1 MNRQILRSLPRQIV
15 THRKICAEY
24 SEGGDCMYETKENIE
39 KVILVAVSTGNE
51 EDAMESLDELE
62 ELVKTAGAE
71 VVGRIVQNLEHI
83 NNATYVGTGKV
94 QEIKDLIRETD
105 AAAIICDDEL
115 SPAQYKNLED
125 ELNVKVM
132 DRTLVI
138 LDIFAG
144 RARTAEGK
152 IQVELAQLRYRS
164 TRLIGM
170 RNLSRQGG
178 GIGTRGPGEK
188 KLEVDRRLIR
198 NRIAQLKEQ
207 VRDMENHRQVTRA
220 KRQDNPVPVVA
231 IVGYTNAGKSTL
243 LNTLTDASV
252 LEEDKLFATLDPTT
266 RNYKLHDGQEVLL
279 TDTVGFIRKL
289 PHHLIDAF
297 RSTLEEAKYSDIIIH
312 VVDASNPSMD
322 KNIHAVYE
330 TLENLNVKDKIIIT
344 VFNKQDKLI
353 EKPILRDFKADYVV
367 NAAIKKGIGIDEI
380 NEAVEKALTSMR
392 VMVEKVFDY
401 ADAGK
406 IGLIRKYGQLIN
418 EEYKEDGIYVKAYV
432 PAAMVKQL

>member
-1 MNRQILRSLPRQIV
+1 
-15 THRKICAEY
+15 
-24 SEGGDCMYETKENIE
+24 MYETREELE

-51 EDAMESLDELE
+51 EDAAESLDELE

-71 VVGRIVQNLEHI
+71 VVGRVIQNLEHI
-83 NNATYVGTGKV
+83 NSATYVGTGKV
-94 QEIKDLIRETD
+94 QEIKDLIWETD
-105 AAAIICDDEL
+105 AAAVICDDEL

-144 RARTAEGK
+144 RAKTAEGK

-198 NRIAQLKEQ
+198 NRISQLKEQ
-207 VRDMENHRQVTRA
+207 VHDMESHRQVTRA

-266 RNYKLHDGQEVLL
+266 RNYKLPDGQEVLL

-322 KNIHAVYE
+322 KNVHAVYE
-330 TLENLNVKDKIIIT
+330 TLENLEVKDKIVIT
-344 VFNKQDKLI
+344 VFNKQDKLQ
-353 EKPILRDFKADYVV
+353 EKPILRDFNADYVV
-367 NAAIKKGIGIDEI
+367 NAAIKKGVGIDEI
-380 NEAVEKALTSMR
+380 NEAIEKALKSMR
-392 VMVEKVFDY
+392 VMIEKVFNY
-401 ADAGK
+401 SEAGK
-406 IGLIRKYGQLIN
+406 TGLIRKYGQLIS

-432 PAAMVKQL
+432 PSAMVEKL

>member
-1 MNRQILRSLPRQIV
+1 
-15 THRKICAEY
+15 
-24 SEGGDCMYETKENIE
+24 MYETKENVE

-94 QEIKDLIRETD
+94 QEIKDLIWETD
-105 AAAIICDDEL
+105 VAAIICDDEL

-266 RNYKLHDGQEVLL
+266 RNYKLPDGQEVLL

-330 TLENLNVKDKIIIT
+330 TLENLDVKDKIIIT

-380 NEAVEKALTSMR
+380 NESIEQALTSMR

-406 IGLIRKYGQLIN
+406 IGLIRKYGQLIH

>member
-1 MNRQILRSLPRQIV
+1 
-15 THRKICAEY
+15 
-24 SEGGDCMYETKENIE
+24 MYETAENTE
-39 KVILVAVSTGNE
+39 KIILVAVATGNE
-51 EDAMESLDELE
+51 DDAMESLDELE
-62 ELVKTAGAE
+62 ELVNTAGAV
-71 VVGRIVQNLEHI
+71 VVGRVIQNLDHI
-83 NNATYVGTGKV
+83 NNTTYVGSGEV
-94 QEIKDLIRETD
+94 QEIKDLIWETEAD
-105 AAAIICDDEL
+105 AIVCDDEL

-125 ELNVKVM
+125 ELDVKVM
-132 DRTLVI
+132 DRTLII

-144 RARTAEGK
+144 RAKSAEGK

-198 NRIAQLKEQ
+198 NRISQLKEQ
-207 VRDMENHRQVTRA
+207 VRNMESHRQVTRA

-243 LNTLTDASV
+243 LNTLTAANV

-266 RNYKLHDGQEVLL
+266 RNYKLPNGQEVLL

-312 VVDASNPSMD
+312 VVDCSNPSMD
-322 KNIHAVYE
+322 KNVHAVYE
-330 TLENLNVKDKIIIT
+330 TLKNLEVKDKIIIT
-344 VFNKQDKLI
+344 VFNKIDKVE
-353 EKPILRDFKADYVV
+353 EKPVLRDFNADYTVS
-367 NAAIKKGIGIDEI
+367 AAIKKNIGLNEI
-380 NEAVEKALTSMR
+380 NDAIEAALKSMR
-392 VMVEKVFDY
+392 VMVEKVYDY
-401 ADAGK
+401 SEAGK
-406 IGLIRKYGQLIN
+406 IGIIRKYGQVLS
-418 EEYKEDGIYVKAYV
+418 EEYKEDGIHLKAYV
-432 PAAMVKQL
+432 PSQIMDRI

>member
-1 MNRQILRSLPRQIV
+1 
-15 THRKICAEY
+15 
-24 SEGGDCMYETKENIE
+24 MYENKEELE
-39 KVILVAVSTGNE
+39 KVILVAVSTGHE
-51 EDAMESLDELE
+51 EDAQESLDELE
-62 ELVKTAGAE
+62 ELVSTAGAV
-71 VVGRIVQNLEHI
+71 VVGRVVQNLEHI
-83 NNATYVGTGKV
+83 NNTTYVGTGKV
-94 QEIKDLIRETD
+94 KEIKDLIWETD
-105 AAAIICDDEL
+105 ADAIVCDDEL

-125 ELNVKVM
+125 ELEVKVI
-132 DRTLVI
+132 DRTLII

-144 RARTAEGK
+144 RAKTAEGK

-198 NRIAQLKEQ
+198 NRISQLKEQ
-207 VRDMENHRQVTRA
+207 VSEMENHRQVTRA

-243 LNTLTDASV
+243 LNTVTNAEV

-266 RNYKLHDGQEVLL
+266 RNYKLPDGQEVLL

-322 KNIHAVYE
+322 KNVHAVYE
-330 TLENLNVKDKIIIT
+330 TLDNLGVKDKTIIT
-344 VFNKQDKLI
+344 VFNKEDKL
-353 EKPILRDFKADYVV
+353 ETKPILRDFKADYVV
-367 NAAIKKGIGIDEI
+367 HGAIKKGIGIDDI
-380 NEAVEKALTSMR
+380 NEAIENAVKSMR
-392 VMVEKVFDY
+392 VLYENVFTY
-401 ADAGK
+401 AEAGK
-406 IGLIRKYGQLIN
+406 TGLIRKYGQLLE
-418 EEYKEDGIYVKAYV
+418 EEYKEDGIHVKAYV
-432 PAAMVKQL
+432 PTSLIGRLN

>member
-1 MNRQILRSLPRQIV
+1 
-15 THRKICAEY
+15 
-24 SEGGDCMYETKENIE
+24 MYENKEELE
-39 KVILVAVSTGNE
+39 KVILVAVSTGHE
-51 EDAMESLDELE
+51 EDSQESLDELE
-62 ELVKTAGAE
+62 ELVSTAGAV
-71 VVGRIVQNLEHI
+71 VVGRVVQNLEHI
-83 NNATYVGTGKV
+83 NNTTYVGTGKV
-94 QEIKDLIRETD
+94 KEIKDLIWETD
-105 AAAIICDDEL
+105 ADAIVCDDEL

-125 ELNVKVM
+125 ELEVKVM
-132 DRTLVI
+132 DRTLII

-144 RARTAEGK
+144 RAKTAEGK

-198 NRIAQLKEQ
+198 NRISQLKEQ
-207 VRDMENHRQVTRA
+207 VSEMENHRQVTRA

-243 LNTLTDASV
+243 LNTVTNAEV

-266 RNYKLHDGQEVLL
+266 RNYKLPDGQEVLL

-322 KNIHAVYE
+322 KNVHAVYE
-330 TLENLNVKDKIIIT
+330 TLDNLGVKDKTIIT
-344 VFNKQDKLI
+344 VFNKEDKL
-353 EKPILRDFKADYVV
+353 ETKPILRDFKADYVV
-367 NAAIKKGIGIDEI
+367 HGAIKKGIGIDDI
-380 NEAVEKALTSMR
+380 NEAIENAVKSMR
-392 VMVEKVFDY
+392 VLYENVFTY
-401 ADAGK
+401 AEAGK
-406 IGLIRKYGQLIN
+406 TGLIRKYGQLLE
-418 EEYKEDGIYVKAYV
+418 EEYKEDGIHVKAYV
-432 PAAMVKQL
+432 PTSLIGRLN

>member
-1 MNRQILRSLPRQIV
+1 
-15 THRKICAEY
+15 
-24 SEGGDCMYETKENIE
+24 MYETAENTE
-39 KVILVAVSTGNE
+39 KIILVAVATGNE
-51 EDAMESLDELE
+51 DDAMESLDELE
-62 ELVKTAGAE
+62 ELVNTAGAV
-71 VVGRIVQNLEHI
+71 VVGRVIQNLDHI
-83 NNATYVGTGKV
+83 NNTTYVGSGKV
-94 QEIKDLIRETD
+94 QEIKDLIWETEAD
-105 AAAIICDDEL
+105 AIVCDDEL

-125 ELNVKVM
+125 ELDVKVM
-132 DRTLVI
+132 DRTLII

-144 RARTAEGK
+144 RAKSAEGK

-198 NRIAQLKEQ
+198 NRISQLKEQ
-207 VRDMENHRQVTRA
+207 VRNMESHRQVTRA

-243 LNTLTDASV
+243 LNTLTAANV

-266 RNYKLHDGQEVLL
+266 RNYKLPNGQEVLL

-312 VVDASNPSMD
+312 VVDCSNPSMD
-322 KNIHAVYE
+322 KNVHAVYE
-330 TLENLNVKDKIIIT
+330 TLKNLEVKDKIIIT
-344 VFNKQDKLI
+344 VFNKIDKVE
-353 EKPILRDFKADYVV
+353 EKPVLRDFNADYTVS
-367 NAAIKKGIGIDEI
+367 AAIKKNIGLNEI
-380 NEAVEKALTSMR
+380 NDAIEAALKSMR
-392 VMVEKVFDY
+392 VLVEKVYDY
-401 ADAGK
+401 SEAGK
-406 IGLIRKYGQLIN
+406 IGIIRKYGQVLS
-418 EEYKEDGIYVKAYV
+418 EEYKEDGIHLKAYV
-432 PAAMVKQL
+432 PSQIMDRI

>member
-1 MNRQILRSLPRQIV
+1 
-15 THRKICAEY
+15 
-24 SEGGDCMYETKENIE
+24 MYETKEKLE
-39 KVILVAVSTGNE
+39 KVILVAVSTDSGV
-51 EDAMESLDELE
+51 DAEESLDELE
-62 ELVKTAGAE
+62 ELVNTAGAV
-71 VVGRIVQNLEHI
+71 VVGRVIQNLEHI
-83 NNATYVGTGKV
+83 NNATYVGSGKV
-94 QEIKDLIRETD
+94 QELKDFIWENETD
-105 AAAIICDDEL
+105 AIVCDDEL

-132 DRTLVI
+132 DRTLII

-144 RARTAEGK
+144 RAKSAEGK

-198 NRIAQLKEQ
+198 DRISQLKEQ
-207 VRDMENHRQVTRA
+207 VRNMENHRQVTRS

-243 LNTLTDASV
+243 LNTLTEANV

-266 RNYKLHDGQEVLL
+266 RNYRLPNGQEILL

-297 RSTLEEAKYSDIIIH
+297 RSTLEEAKYSDIILH
-312 VVDASNPSMD
+312 VVDCSNPAMD
-322 KNIHAVYE
+322 RNVHAVYE
-330 TLENLNVKDKIIIT
+330 TLENLDVKDKIIIT
-344 VFNKQDKLI
+344 VFNKQDKLV

-367 NAAIKKGIGIDEI
+367 DAAVKKGIGIDDI
-380 NEAVEKALTSMR
+380 HEAIEKALKSMR
-392 VMVEKVFDY
+392 VLIERVFDY

-406 IGLIRKYGQLIN
+406 TGLIRKYGQLIS
-418 EEYKEDGIYVKAYV
+418 EEYKEDGIYIKAYV
-432 PAAMVKQL
+432 PSQMIDKL

>member
-1 MNRQILRSLPRQIV
+1 
-15 THRKICAEY
+15 
-24 SEGGDCMYETKENIE
+24 MYETAENTE
-39 KVILVAVSTGNE
+39 KIILVAVATGNE
-51 EDAMESLDELE
+51 DDAMESLDELE
-62 ELVKTAGAE
+62 ELVNTAGAV
-71 VVGRIVQNLEHI
+71 VVGRVIQNLDHI
-83 NNATYVGTGKV
+83 NNTTYVGSGKV
-94 QEIKDLIRETD
+94 QEIKDLIWETEAD
-105 AAAIICDDEL
+105 AIVCDDEL

-125 ELNVKVM
+125 ELDVKVM
-132 DRTLVI
+132 DRTLII

-144 RARTAEGK
+144 RAKSAEGK

-198 NRIAQLKEQ
+198 NRISQLKEQ
-207 VRDMENHRQVTRA
+207 VRNMESHRQVTRA

-243 LNTLTDASV
+243 LNTLTAANV

-266 RNYKLHDGQEVLL
+266 RNYKLPNGQEVLL

-312 VVDASNPSMD
+312 VVDCSNPSMD
-322 KNIHAVYE
+322 KNVHAVYE
-330 TLENLNVKDKIIIT
+330 TLKNIEVKDKIIIT
-344 VFNKQDKLI
+344 VFNKIDKVE
-353 EKPILRDFKADYVV
+353 EKPVLRDFNADYTVS
-367 NAAIKKGIGIDEI
+367 AAIKKNIGLNEI
-380 NEAVEKALTSMR
+380 NDAIEAALKSMR
-392 VMVEKVFDY
+392 VMVEKVYDY
-401 ADAGK
+401 SEAGK
-406 IGLIRKYGQLIN
+406 IGIIRKYGQVLS
-418 EEYKEDGIYVKAYV
+418 EEYKEDGIHLKAYV
-432 PAAMVKQL
+432 PSQIMDKI

>member
-1 MNRQILRSLPRQIV
+1 
-15 THRKICAEY
+15 
-24 SEGGDCMYETKENIE
+24 MYETKENIE

-243 LNTLTDASV
+243 LNTLTDARV

-266 RNYKLHDGQEVLL
+266 RNYKLPDGQEVLL

-330 TLENLNVKDKIIIT
+330 TLEKLDVKDKIIIT

-367 NAAIKKGIGIDEI
+367 NAAIKKGTGINEI
-380 NEAVEKALTSMR
+380 NEDVEKALTSMR

>member
-1 MNRQILRSLPRQIV
+1 
-15 THRKICAEY
+15 
-24 SEGGDCMYETKENIE
+24 MYENKEELE

-51 EDAMESLDELE
+51 EDAQESLDELE
-62 ELVKTAGAE
+62 ELVSTAGAV
-71 VVGRIVQNLEHI
+71 VVGRVVQNLEHI
-83 NNATYVGTGKV
+83 NNTTYVGTGKV
-94 QEIKDLIRETD
+94 KEIKDLIWETD
-105 AAAIICDDEL
+105 ADAIVCDDEL

-125 ELNVKVM
+125 ELEVKVM
-132 DRTLVI
+132 DRTLII

-144 RARTAEGK
+144 RAKTAEGK

-198 NRIAQLKEQ
+198 NRISQLKEQ
-207 VRDMENHRQVTRA
+207 VSEMENHRQVTRA

-243 LNTLTDASV
+243 LNTVTNAEV

-266 RNYKLHDGQEVLL
+266 RNYKLPDGQEVLL
-279 TDTVGFIRKL
+279 IDTVGFIRKL

-322 KNIHAVYE
+322 KNVHAVYE
-330 TLENLNVKDKIIIT
+330 TLDNLGVKDKTIIT
-344 VFNKQDKLI
+344 VFNKEDKL
-353 EKPILRDFKADYVV
+353 ETKPILRDFKADYVV
-367 NAAIKKGIGIDEI
+367 HGAIKKGIGIDDI
-380 NEAVEKALTSMR
+380 NEAIENAVKSMR
-392 VMVEKVFDY
+392 VLYENVFTY
-401 ADAGK
+401 AEAGK
-406 IGLIRKYGQLIN
+406 TGLIRKYGQLLE
-418 EEYKEDGIYVKAYV
+418 EEYKEDGIHVKAYV
-432 PAAMVKQL
+432 PTSLIGRLN

>member
-1 MNRQILRSLPRQIV
+1 
-15 THRKICAEY
+15 
-24 SEGGDCMYETKENIE
+24 MYETAENTE
-39 KVILVAVSTGNE
+39 KIILVAVATGNE
-51 EDAMESLDELE
+51 DDAMESLDELE
-62 ELVKTAGAE
+62 ELVNTAGAV
-71 VVGRIVQNLEHI
+71 VVGRVIQNLDHI
-83 NNATYVGTGKV
+83 NNTTYVGSGKV
-94 QEIKDLIRETD
+94 QKIKDLIWETEAD
-105 AAAIICDDEL
+105 AIVCDDEL

-125 ELNVKVM
+125 ELDVKVM
-132 DRTLVI
+132 DRTLII

-144 RARTAEGK
+144 RAKSAEGK

-198 NRIAQLKEQ
+198 NRISQLKEQ
-207 VRDMENHRQVTRA
+207 VRNMESHRQVTRA

-243 LNTLTDASV
+243 LNTLTAANV

-266 RNYKLHDGQEVLL
+266 RNYKLPNGQEVLL

-312 VVDASNPSMD
+312 VVDCSNPSME
-322 KNIHAVYE
+322 KNVHAVYG
-330 TLENLNVKDKIIIT
+330 TLKNLEVKDKIIIT
-344 VFNKQDKLI
+344 VFNKIDKVE
-353 EKPILRDFKADYVV
+353 EKPVLRDFNADYTVS
-367 NAAIKKGIGIDEI
+367 AAIKKNIGLNEI
-380 NEAVEKALTSMR
+380 NDAIEAALKSMR
-392 VMVEKVFDY
+392 VMVEKVYDY
-401 ADAGK
+401 SEAGK
-406 IGLIRKYGQLIN
+406 IGIIRKYGQVLS
-418 EEYKEDGIYVKAYV
+418 EEYKEDGIHLEAYV
-432 PAAMVKQL
+432 PSQIMDRI

>member
-1 MNRQILRSLPRQIV
+1 
-15 THRKICAEY
+15 
-24 SEGGDCMYETKENIE
+24 MYENKEELE
-39 KVILVAVSTGNE
+39 KVILVAVSTGHE
-51 EDAMESLDELE
+51 EDAQESLDELE
-62 ELVKTAGAE
+62 ELVSTAGAV
-71 VVGRIVQNLEHI
+71 VVGRVVQNLEHI
-83 NNATYVGTGKV
+83 NNTTYVGTGKV
-94 QEIKDLIRETD
+94 KEIKDLIWKTD
-105 AAAIICDDEL
+105 ADAIVCDDEL

-125 ELNVKVM
+125 ELEVKVM
-132 DRTLVI
+132 DRTLII

-144 RARTAEGK
+144 RAKTAEGK

-198 NRIAQLKEQ
+198 NRISQLKEQ
-207 VRDMENHRQVTRA
+207 VSEMENHRQVTRA

-243 LNTLTDASV
+243 LNTVTNAEV

-266 RNYKLHDGQEVLL
+266 RNYKLPDGQEVLL

-322 KNIHAVYE
+322 KNVHAVYE
-330 TLENLNVKDKIIIT
+330 TLDNLGVKDKTIIT
-344 VFNKQDKLI
+344 VFNKEDKL
-353 EKPILRDFKADYVV
+353 ETKPILRDFKADYVV
-367 NAAIKKGIGIDEI
+367 HGAIKKGIGIDDI
-380 NEAVEKALTSMR
+380 NEAIENAVKSMR
-392 VMVEKVFDY
+392 VLYENVFTY
-401 ADAGK
+401 AEAGK
-406 IGLIRKYGQLIN
+406 TYS
-418 EEYKEDGIYVKAYV
+418 Y
-432 PAAMVKQL
+432 

>member
-1 MNRQILRSLPRQIV
+1 
-15 THRKICAEY
+15 
-24 SEGGDCMYETKENIE
+24 MYETKEKLE
-39 KVILVAVSTGNE
+39 KVILVAVSTDSGL
-51 EDAMESLDELE
+51 DAEESLDELE
-62 ELVKTAGAE
+62 ELVNTAGAV
-71 VVGRIVQNLEHI
+71 VVGRVIQNLEHI
-83 NNATYVGTGKV
+83 NNATYVGSGKV
-94 QEIKDLIRETD
+94 QELKDFIWENEAD
-105 AAAIICDDEL
+105 AIVCDDEL

-132 DRTLVI
+132 DRTLII

-144 RARTAEGK
+144 RAKSAEGK

-198 NRIAQLKEQ
+198 DRISQLREQ
-207 VRDMENHRQVTRA
+207 VSNMENHRQVTRS

-243 LNTLTDASV
+243 LNTLTEANV

-266 RNYKLHDGQEVLL
+266 RNYRLPNGQEILL

-297 RSTLEEAKYSDIIIH
+297 RSTLEEAKYSDIILH
-312 VVDASNPSMD
+312 VVDCSNPAMD
-322 KNIHAVYE
+322 RNVHAVYE
-330 TLENLNVKDKIIIT
+330 TLENLEVKDKIIIT
-344 VFNKQDKLI
+344 VFNKQDKLV

-367 NAAIKKGIGIDEI
+367 DAAIKNGIGIDGI
-380 NEAVEKALTSMR
+380 HEAIEKALKSMR
-392 VMVEKVFDY
+392 VFIERVFDY

-406 IGLIRKYGQLIN
+406 TGLIRKYGQLIS
-418 EEYKEDGIYVKAYV
+418 EEYKEDGIYIKAYV
-432 PAAMVKQL
+432 PSQMIDKL

>member
-1 MNRQILRSLPRQIV
+1 
-15 THRKICAEY
+15 
-24 SEGGDCMYETKENIE
+24 MYENKEELE

-51 EDAMESLDELE
+51 EDAQESLDELE
-62 ELVKTAGAE
+62 ELVSTAGAV
-71 VVGRIVQNLEHI
+71 VVGRVVQNLEHI
-83 NNATYVGTGKV
+83 NNTTYVGTGKV
-94 QEIKDLIRETD
+94 KEIKDLIWETD
-105 AAAIICDDEL
+105 ADAIVCDDEL

-125 ELNVKVM
+125 ELEVKVM
-132 DRTLVI
+132 DRTLII

-144 RARTAEGK
+144 RAKTAEGK

-170 RNLSRQGG
+170 RNISRQGG

-198 NRIAQLKEQ
+198 NRISQLKEQ
-207 VRDMENHRQVTRA
+207 VSEMENHRQVTRA

-243 LNTLTDASV
+243 LNTVTNAEV

-266 RNYKLHDGQEVLL
+266 RNYKLPDGQEVLL

-322 KNIHAVYE
+322 KNVHAVYE
-330 TLENLNVKDKIIIT
+330 TLDNLGVKDKTIIT
-344 VFNKQDKLI
+344 VFNKEDKL
-353 EKPILRDFKADYVV
+353 ETKPILRDFKADYVV
-367 NAAIKKGIGIDEI
+367 HGAIKKGIGIDDI
-380 NEAVEKALTSMR
+380 NEAIENAVKSMR
-392 VMVEKVFDY
+392 VLYENVFTY
-401 ADAGK
+401 AEAGK
-406 IGLIRKYGQLIN
+406 TGLIRKYGQLLE
-418 EEYKEDGIYVKAYV
+418 EEYKEDGIHVKAYV
-432 PAAMVKQL
+432 PTSLIGRLN

>member
-1 MNRQILRSLPRQIV
+1 MKSFNLIK
-15 THRKICAEY
+15 KI
-24 SEGGDCMYETKENIE
+24 GGCMYETKEIKE
-39 KVILVAVSTGNE
+39 KVILVAVSTDSE
-51 EDAMESLDELE
+51 TDIDESLDELE
-62 ELVKTAGAE
+62 ELVNTAGAQ
-71 VVGRIVQNLEHI
+71 VVGRVVQNLEHI
-83 NNATYVGTGKV
+83 NNTTYVGTGKV
-94 QEIKDLIRETD
+94 KEIQDLIWETEAD
-105 AAAIICDDEL
+105 AVICDDEL

-125 ELNVKVM
+125 QLNVKIM
-132 DRTLVI
+132 DRTLII

-144 RARTAEGK
+144 RAKTAEGK
-152 IQVELAQLRYRS
+152 IQVELAQLKYRS

-198 NRIAQLKEQ
+198 NRISQLKDQ
-207 VRDMENHRQVTRA
+207 VKDMEAHRQVTRA
-220 KRQDNPVPVVA
+220 KRQENPVPVVA

-266 RNYKLHDGQEVLL
+266 RNYKLPDGQEVLL

-312 VVDASNPSMD
+312 VVDASNPAMD

-330 TLENLNVKDKIIIT
+330 TLENLQVKDKIIIT
-344 VFNKQDKLI
+344 VFNKQDKL
-353 EKPILRDFKADYVV
+353 ENKPILRDMQADYTV
-367 NAAIKKGIGIDEI
+367 NAAIKKGVGLDEI
-380 NEAVEKALTSMR
+380 NNAIEEALKSMR
-392 VMVEKVFDY
+392 VMIDKVFSYDK
-401 ADAGK
+401 AGNV
-406 IGLIRKYGQLIN
+406 GLIRKYGQLIS

-432 PAAMVKQL
+432 PANLVNKL